1 MPFSNKLIFGLS
13 SIQSC
18 TSVLEKLFMISL
30 SFLKFH
36 GKTFETVGLPMTYL
50 DPFPFFHSI

>member
-1 MPFSNKLIFGLS
+1 MPFSSKLIFCLS

-18 TSVLEKLFMISL
+18 TSVLAKLFMISP

-36 GKTFETVGLPMTYL
+36 GKTFETVGLPMAYL
-50 DPFPFFHSI
+50 DPFPFLHSI